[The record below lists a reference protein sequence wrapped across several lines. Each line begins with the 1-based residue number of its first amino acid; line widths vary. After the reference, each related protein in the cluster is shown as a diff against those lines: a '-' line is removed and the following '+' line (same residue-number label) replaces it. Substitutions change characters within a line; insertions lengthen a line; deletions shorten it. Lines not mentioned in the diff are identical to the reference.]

1 MSFRRNH
8 GPNLFSRQENLLA
21 KRLAGWG
28 IGEECNPAVTD
39 FSFFT
44 MVSLKDQLEITCS
57 SSFQMTGQ
65 ISTIYL
71 KKLGFMRP
79 LEIIAR
85 MVQLG
90 KGVKYK
96 KDEKK

>member
-1 MSFRRNH
+1 MRKKHLSFRRNH

-44 MVSLKDQLEITCS
+44 ILKVELILTAHHFLFSSGLQEKESSVVLLKQDVIQRKEI
-57 SSFQMTGQ
+57 FKNKPE
-65 ISTIYL
+65 TIF
-71 KKLGFMRP
+71 KL
-79 LEIIAR
+79 
-85 MVQLG
+85 
-90 KGVKYK
+90 
-96 KDEKK
+96 